1 MNDSAATGNFADN
14 LADNRTNP
22 YYVAPPVRRE
32 WVFAPGDALFAVF
45 SFLLGMLFWDWI
57 ILVSGAGPGISA
69 TLFFFVAAALTGI
82 YLHLLGCKQNRRSI
96 PALAALLAG
105 AIPFTLYGGLEIH
118 QFLMLFEFAAAL
130 VWIMNTCGRSV
141 TDRLSGYIL
150 YDAVNQIFAVP
161 FPNFPGP
168 FKAIAQKAKNGG
180 GSRRRLYA
188 FIGVLASIPVIIGVM
203 ALLIS
208 ADKGFAYLM
217 ENFAEAV
224 NLETFGTYLLKLI
237 IGIPVACYIYGSAFG
252 NAHGRYTDSATKTG
266 ADASLA
272 AARKIPLAAIRPGLI
287 LLAVIYAVFFIALG
301 AYLFSAFGGG
311 LPSSYTYTYAEYARR
326 GFFEL
331 CGVAAINLFI
341 IIFVYLFAKRGKG
354 EYPGSLRALTATI
367 SAMTVLLILTAA
379 SKMLLYVNMYGLTR
393 LRVYTLWFMLLLLCV
408 FAVIVIWHIRP
419 INAGK
424 PIVIVFVLLTLGLF
438 FTNTDGLIAKYNV
451 ERYEAGAL
459 GTVDTEMLTYMS
471 EAVAPY
477 LVNLKENAPD
487 PEVRA
492 GAGEALSVRERND
505 SATMMIVEEPSWR
518 NWNLQSGILAEER

>member
-1 MNDSAATGNFADN
+1 MNDSAATDNFADN
-14 LADNRTNP
+14 LAANRVNP
-22 YYVAPPVRRE
+22 YYVAPPARRD
-32 WVFAPGDALFAVF
+32 WVFAPGDAMFAVF
-45 SFLLGMLFWDWI
+45 AFLLGMLFWDWI
-57 ILVSGAGPGISA
+57 ILVSGPGPGISA
-69 TLFFFVAAALTGI
+69 TLFFFVAAALTGV
-82 YLHLLGCKQNRRSI
+82 YLHLLGFKQNRRSI

-130 VWIMNTCGRSV
+130 AWIMNTCGRSV

-161 FPNFPGP
+161 FANFPGP
-168 FKAIAQKAKNGG
+168 FKALAQRAKNGG

-188 FIGVLASIPVIIGVM
+188 FIGILASIPVIAGVV

-237 IGIPVACYIYGSAFG
+237 VGIPVACYIYGSAFG
-252 NAHGRYTDSATKTG
+252 NAHGRHADAVTKTG
-266 ADASLA
+266 ADATLA
-272 AARKIPLAAIRPGLI
+272 TARKLPLAAVRPGLI
-287 LLAVIYAVFFIALG
+287 LLVVIYAVFFIAMG

-311 LPSSYTYTYAEYARR
+311 LPSSYTYAEYARR

-331 CGVAAINLFI
+331 CGVAAINLVVI
-341 IIFVYLFAKRGKG
+341 AFVYLFAKRGKG
-354 EYPGSLRALTATI
+354 EYPKSLRALTATI

-379 SKMLLYVNMYGLTR
+379 SKMLLYVETYGLTR
-393 LRVYTLWFMLLLLCV
+393 LRVYTLWFMALLLCV
-408 FAVIVIWHIRP
+408 FAVVVIWHVRP

-424 PIVIVFVLLTLGLF
+424 PIVIVFALLTLGLF

-459 GTVDTEMLTYMS
+459 NTVDTETLAYMS
-471 EAVAPY
+471 DAVTPY
-477 LVNLKENAPD
+477 LVDLKENAPD
-487 PEVRA
+487 YEVRV
-492 GAGEALSVRERND
+492 GAKKALYMRENSD
-505 SATMMIVEEPSWR
+505 VASAEESSWR
-518 NWNLQSGILAEER
+518 NWNLQSGLSAG